1 MAAQASA
8 VDRSAPAKEEQS
20 PASTKEEQVPPTKEM
35 LADRIIR
42 ENILWAAGGGL
53 IPLPMLDM
61 LAIIVVEVKMLRELA
76 ALYDVPFREDQVKSI
91 IVSLL
96 TGLGAPVVGAGIA
109 SMFKS
114 VPFIGSIGGIVAVP
128 GVAAAFTY
136 AVGKVFLQHFA
147 SGGTFLDFDPKKV
160 REHFAREFEDGKSAA
175 AKVKAEPN
183 PKADAPAK
191 SA

>member
-1 MAAQASA
+1 MAAQASVA
-8 VDRSAPAKEEQS
+8 DRPAKEEQS
-20 PASTKEEQVPPTKEM
+20 PASTKEEQAVPTKEM

-76 ALYDVPFREDQVKSI
+76 ALYDIPFREDQVKSI
-91 IVSLL
+91 IISLL
-96 TGLGAPVVGAGIA
+96 TGLGSSAVGAGIA
-109 SMFKS
+109 SILKS
-114 VPFIGSIGGIVAVP
+114 VPVIGAIGGIAAVP

-147 SGGTFLDFDPKKV
+147 SGGTFLDFDPKRV
-160 REHFAREFEDGKSAA
+160 REHFAREFEEGKLAA
-175 AKVKAEPN
+175 AKVKAEPH
-183 PKADAPAK
+183 PKADGPAK